1 MGNAARVD
9 RWPSDL
15 KATTAESIQGS
26 MRPSPDPLSTSAAP
40 PRVIVS
46 RPLLLVTALTL
57 LVVGAGAVVA
67 ATAYVG
73 KVGQE
78 SAPASSAPSAGCL
91 LIHSRYGYPD
101 RYLTRRVEYT
111 KHPPLPVSGWR
122 GPDENVQFAMLF
134 HSLFHGYVVVE
145 YRTDLTARTLAM
157 LRSWVEGHAAQKV
170 TSAPATAGA
179 PFAVDVARWGYEL
192 RCTRERPLTTRA
204 LDRFLA
210 LKPPS

>member
-1 MGNAARVD
+1 
-9 RWPSDL
+9 
-15 KATTAESIQGS
+15 
-26 MRPSPDPLSTSAAP
+26 
-40 PRVIVS
+40 
-46 RPLLLVTALTL
+46 LLVTALTL

-73 KVGQE
+73 RAGQTSVPA
-78 SAPASSAPSAGCL
+78 SAASSAGCV

-101 RYLTRRVEYT
+101 RYLTKRVEYT

-145 YRTDLTARTLAM
+145 YQPGLKPRTLTM
-157 LRSWVEGHAAQKV
+157 LRSWVKGHAAQRV
-170 TSAPATAGA
+170 TSAPAAAEA
-179 PFAVDVARWGYEL
+179 PFALDVARWGYEL
-192 RCTRERPLTTRA
+192 RCSTEKLLTTRR

>member
-1 MGNAARVD
+1 
-9 RWPSDL
+9 
-15 KATTAESIQGS
+15 
-26 MRPSPDPLSTSAAP
+26 MRPPADPFSTSAAP
-40 PRVIVS
+40 PRVIDS
-46 RPLLLVTALTL
+46 RSLLFVTTLALL
-57 LVVGAGAVVA
+57 MVGAGVLVA

-78 SAPASSAPSAGCL
+78 SAPASSAPSAGCV

-145 YRTDLTARTLAM
+145 YRPDLTTRSLAM
-157 LRSWVEGHAAQKV
+157 LRSWVEGHAAGKV
-170 TSAPATAGA
+170 TSAPATTDA

-192 RCTRERPLTTRA
+192 RCTREQHVTTRR